1 MVKSLKTYTLIIQSV
16 LTQVSNSFEDT
27 QTGCLGIWETLIKM
41 VLLLLLIE
49 LFGKP
54 ARTGTRTETWG
65 PMNVEKGTSTKIWF
79 SSIQWTKQHS
89 SNNLYLSNNLCSHI
103 TQTLKPPTHSLPNE
117 GMDGMPWPLRWLFH
131 PFLFWKSSFSFGYHI
146 SLFYPRKMR
155 DTKTINLYIYEYFF
169 LHNEEVL
176 WDHNWTPFLNSQG
189 VPIKFSMCSSRCSQ
203 LEHILSHMFCLKLT
217 F

>member
-41 VLLLLLIE
+41 VLLLLLLLIE

-169 LHNEEVL
+169 GTMKRYHGITIGPHSWILKEF
-176 WDHNWTPFLNSQG
+176 PSSFQC
-189 VPIKFSMCSSRCSQ
+189 VPQ
-203 LEHILSHMFCLKLT
+203 DVPN
-217 F
+217 